1 MSESSLVRRII
12 KALKKAYPNDTWYKI
27 HVGPFQERGI
37 PDVIGCHNGRFVAME
52 VKTPENKKGATK
64 YQKRQLE
71 LIVSAGGQATVI
83 TSVKE
88 ALKMISA

>member
-1 MSESSLVRRII
+1 
-12 KALKKAYPNDTWYKI
+12 
-27 HVGPFQERGI
+27 
-37 PDVIGCHNGRFVAME
+37 ME